1 MHPAL
6 KATLFKGVSPLVDL
20 NFRQGAYKVGQTR
33 SSAFT
38 AAALPGLTITR
49 ASVGYAETA
58 SGLLVPFA
66 SGEARITD
74 KGLLVEEQR
83 TNLLL
88 RSQEFDNAA
97 WTKVGGTIAA
107 NAAVAPD
114 GSTTADA
121 LIEGTGTVGPTVYQ
135 AVTVANATPYT
146 GSCFVKRGAGS
157 RNFSLRMEAPTAKIA
172 VFDFDAVSVVSVTAG
187 ATATITALAG
197 GWFRVSITTTSTSA
211 GTAYLQPQ
219 MISGTTY
226 ATYTGDGA
234 SSFYLWGAQL
244 EAGSF
249 TSSDIPTT
257 TAAVTRESDVVVVTG
272 IAGLLT
278 GTILAEATAVNAVAE
293 NGAGGVSPSV
303 CSITDGVGGANSIII
318 YRAPTTNF
326 GQFRARVGG
335 VDQANFGAVV
345 WGNGARKR
353 FAARYQT
360 NDFATSTD
368 GLAVETGVSGDVPT
382 GLTTMHIGMN
392 RAASQGF
399 WNGYIGRIV
408 VPSRVYSDAQLQA
421 WGA

>member
-6 KATLFKGVSPLVDL
+6 RLLVAPLKGVGDPTLLWDL
-20 NFRQGAYKVGQTR
+20 D
-33 SSAFT
+33 FT
-38 AAALPGLTITR
+38 AQAYLYNRQRYASVTDLPLTTFTR
-49 ASVGYAETA
+49 ASTGYGATA
-58 SGLLVPFA
+58 AGALTSFA
-66 SGEARITD
+66 SGVPRITD
-74 KGLLVEEQR
+74 AGLTVEAAA

-97 WTKVGGTIAA
+97 WTKAGGTIAA

-226 ATYTGDGA
+226 ATYTGDGV

-257 TAAVTRESDVVVVTG
+257 TAAATRAADQITVSSVAVP
-272 IAGLLT
+272 LT
-278 GTILAEATAVNAVAE
+278 NFTLCAEVALDSL
-293 NGAGGVSPSV
+293 AGGGYQGAAALD
-303 CSITDGVGGANSIII
+303 DGTSANQVYVFKTAGNS
-318 YRAPTTNF
+318 
-326 GQFRARVGG
+326 RARGG
-335 VDQANFGAVV
+335 VDIAS
-345 WGNGARKR
+345 
-353 FAARYQT
+353 
-360 NDFATSTD
+360 ATVFDTASSPSTLPV
-368 GLAVETGVSGDVPT
+368 LAVGVSKLSFIRAGGSVRVEANGILYPDTTHAALPALSRLNVGRFNGNSFPT
-382 GLTTMHIGMN
+382 NGYVRRITLMDRAVGGLT
-392 RAASQGF
+392 A
-399 WNGYIGRIV
+399 
-408 VPSRVYSDAQLQA
+408 
-421 WGA
+421 